1 MKKGWIMPP
10 VTYETAGELHRGA
23 DRRPERAIE
32 VDYELFATGPDD
44 AGGRIRIGD
53 DPTPADQFM
62 GGPASVFTGNQIYV
76 LQTASGHEVRIFFT
90 NADGTFV
97 CQLADEAQRAL
108 DAAG

>member
-44 AGGRIRIGD
+44 AGGRIRIGY
-53 DPTPADQFM
+53 DPTPADQFI
-62 GGPASVFTGNQIYV
+62 GRSCVSLYGQSDLRT
-76 LQTASGHEVRIFFT
+76 
-90 NADGTFV
+90 ADG
-97 CQLADEAQRAL
+97 QRPRGNIYSL
-108 DAAG
+108 LMLTGHSSVS